1 MRVGDTK
8 GGDVTEDGF
17 VVDSGTRLGV
27 LAGSGGGGGGGGRGG
42 GGSGGGGGGT
52 CTAVKRAGIDGE
64 KAGWLPCPA
73 VDGAAAWAWL
83 VYHAVGPG

>member
-1 MRVGDTK
+1 MKVGDAK

-17 VVDSGTRLGV
+17 VADTVRRLGV

-52 CTAVKRAGIDGE
+52 CGTVKRAGIEGE
-64 KAGWLPCPA
+64 
-73 VDGAAAWAWL
+73 
-83 VYHAVGPG
+83 